1 MNTTII
7 TPNTET
13 ITSMEVAQ
21 MVDKEHKY
29 LLRDIRRY
37 LNQIDKINM
46 EKSNQCKIA
55 PVDFFIKNTY
65 TDNKGEI
72 RPCYNITHKGCEFI
86 ANKLTGI
93 KGTEFTARYVTRFH
107 N

>member
-1 MNTTII
+1 MNNII
-7 TPNTET
+7 TTANSET

-21 MVDKEHKY
+21 MIDKEHKY

-55 PVDFFIKNTY
+55 PVDFFIGDAY
-65 TDNKGEI
+65 IDNKGETDHATRSLI
-72 RPCYNITHKGCEFI
+72 KV
-86 ANKLTGI
+86 ANL
-93 KGTEFTARYVTRFH
+93 
-107 N
+107 

>member
-1 MNTTII
+1 MNNLIAT
-7 TPNTET
+7 NSET
-13 ITSMEVAQ
+13 ITSIEVAQ
-21 MVDKEHKY
+21 MISKEHKY

-37 LNQIDKINM
+37 LNQIEKINDM
-46 EKSNQCKIA
+46 KSNQTKIT
-55 PVDFFIKNTY
+55 PVDFFIENTC

-93 KGTEFTARYVTRFH
+93 KYM
-107 N
+107 